1 MSYNPYSLEGKTILV
16 TGASSGIGQSTAI
29 ECSKLGARVVITA
42 RNKDRL
48 NETLSLMQGDGHEM
62 IIADLL
68 SAEDIDSLVMQ
79 LPELD
84 GVVNNA
90 GFTKMRPIL
99 QINEQVFKDIMQ
111 VNTFAPIMLT
121 QKILKKKKIKNGG
134 SIVFT
139 SSTASMRAGTANSM
153 YACSKA
159 AISIFAKN
167 AAKEFASKQIRV
179 NTVCPSMVETAILA
193 SDNMISE
200 EQIVASK
207 ASYPLGRWGKPEEV
221 AWAIIYFLS
230 DASQW
235 VSGTSIILDGGK
247 NA

>member
-16 TGASSGIGQSTAI
+16 TGASSGIGRSTAI
-29 ECSKLGARVVITA
+29 ECSKLGARVMITA
-42 RNKDRL
+42 RNEDRL
-48 NETLSLMQGDGHEM
+48 KETLSLMEGEGHEM
-62 IIADLL
+62 IMADL
-68 SAEDIDSLVMQ
+68 SSPEDIDSLVMQ

-99 QINEQVFKDIMQ
+99 QINEQVFKVIMQ

-121 QKILKKKKIKNGG
+121 QKIIKKKKIKNGG

-167 AAKEFASKQIRV
+167 AAKEFASRQIRV
-179 NTVCPSMVETAILA
+179 NTVCPSMVETAILTN
-193 SDNMISE
+193 DNMISE
-200 EQIVASK
+200 EQIAASK
-207 ASYPLGRWGKPEEV
+207 ASYPLGRWGRPEEV